1 LALEPNNERIE
12 GSFIKA
18 VLKASLPNGI
28 ALLLPV
34 LSVVVLKAFGV
45 FAPELGNTLAM
56 VAVLSAGI
64 VNLWVL
70 AFPYSKWRLMVCSA
84 MTGATVLAI
93 PLSILIGDIFE
104 FRYAA
109 GHIGLAIMVAL
120 LSAAVAGIAH
130 VGKFFIIRKIK
141 KAKG

>member
-1 LALEPNNERIE
+1 MI
-12 GSFIKA
+12 
-18 VLKASLPNGI
+18 LKAL
-28 ALLLPV
+28 
-34 LSVVVLKAFGV
+34 GV

-70 AFPYSKWRLMVCSA
+70 AFPYSKWRLMVCAA

-93 PLSILIGDIFE
+93 PFSILIGDIFE

-109 GHIGLAIMVAL
+109 GHVGLALLVAVL
-120 LSAAVAGIAH
+120 AAAVAGIAH
-130 VGKFFIIRKIK
+130 VAKFFIIKKIK